1 MNKRTKLFITLL
13 AAITV
18 IGGCI
23 YSGRVEYNDDVLSGM
38 SADKYHYAFHPIKQP
53 AVPLSALPRYGLFP
67 DKRKCSDFQ
76 AQIKSLMPGL
86 PLLSIYESIRA
97 VF

>member
-1 MNKRTKLFITLL
+1 MMNKRTKTFITLI

-38 SADKYHYAFHPIKQP
+38 SADKYQYIHDRLGDYASQEDVVKEYMINQK
-53 AVPLSALPRYGLFP
+53 YY
-67 DKRKCSDFQ
+67 D
-76 AQIKSLMPGL
+76 
-86 PLLSIYESIRA
+86 SILNE
-97 VF
+97 